1 MLPREG
7 RCVCSRAVED
17 TGIRQQDGA
26 RQGTAKVRLTV
37 GTTSGN
43 EDPSHQTN
51 SASSNR
57 RLRLRLFGRRSETL
71 TVGISRR
78 PFPAPWS
85 PFPVQAPLG
94 PGSSP
99 TSPSHGCLTAV
110 SFRTNAGYV
119 VISRSND
126 GCDTIPDRK
135 LGPQL

>member
-110 SFRTNAGYV
+110 SPLSHFAQTPAMLL
-119 VISRSND
+119 SREAVMDAIQSQIGN
-126 GCDTIPDRK
+126 
-135 LGPQL
+135 